1 MRYQSFA
8 LVATTLLSGAS
19 AFPRMDAEQLKSYQ
33 EASKRSAEPAA
44 CPYAK
49 REAMAEADPGC
60 PFAKM
65 ANKFKRSTFSAE
77 QQRIRTDGEHA
88 FVPPNFSGGD
98 QRGPCPG
105 LNALANHNYLPRSG
119 VADMQTIIRATNEVY
134 GMSLD
139 LGGFLAVYGT
149 VFDGNPLST
158 SPGYSI
164 GGPTKDSQ
172 NILNGV
178 GLLGTPSGLSGSHN
192 KYESDVSA
200 TRGDLY
206 LTGNNFHVVKD
217 RFVDYYYALKPD
229 TPAPEQYTALA
240 PFHKQRYDESLMTN
254 PYFFYSPFAG
264 ILVSPAAYSFP
275 PRMMAN
281 HSEEYPEGY
290 LDRETF
296 SSFFGVDTHQSTDPN
311 DFEVKQGWER
321 IPDNWYKRP
330 IDDEFSIPDFLLDV
344 VQHAEYDPR
353 LLSFGGNTNGPNTFA
368 GLDIGDLT
376 GGVLNFA
383 NLLDPNNLL
392 CVALQIAEAAA
403 PDVLGSLYTD
413 VKKAMTPLTDK
424 IAQLL
429 ANKACPQLQKINSE
443 LFEQYPGYTES
454 YGSYAGLSE
463 IGTNPVGG
471 VVEGVTGIVGGLI
484 PTGQKE

>member
-1 MRYQSFA
+1 
-8 LVATTLLSGAS
+8 
-19 AFPRMDAEQLKSYQ
+19 MDAEQMKTYQ
-33 EASKRSAEPAA
+33 AGSKNSAEPAA
-44 CPYAK
+44 CPFAK
-49 REAMAEADPGC
+49 QQAEAEADVEEDPSC

-65 ANKFKRSTFSAE
+65 ANKFKRSTFNPRE
-77 QQRIRTDGEHA
+77 QRIRTDGEYE
-88 FVPPNFSGGD
+88 FVAPNFQAGD

-105 LNALANHNYLPRSG
+105 LNALANHGYLPHNG
-119 VADMQTIIRATNEVY
+119 VADMQTIIQATNNVY

-172 NILNGV
+172 NILNGA

-206 LTGNNFHVVKD
+206 LTGNNFHVIKD
-217 RFVDYYYALKPD
+217 RFIDYYYALKED

-240 PFHKQRYDESLMTN
+240 PFHKQRYDESLNTN
-254 PYFFYSPFAG
+254 GYFFYSPFAG

-296 SSFFGVDTHQSTDPN
+296 SSFFGVDTHESSNPQ

-330 IDDEFSIPDFLLDV
+330 INDEFSIPDFLLDV
-344 VQHAEYDPR
+344 VEHAEYDPR
-353 LLSFGGNTNGPNTFA
+353 LLSFGGNTGRPNSFA
-368 GLDIGDLT
+368 GVDIGDLT
-376 GGVLNFA
+376 GGVFNFA
-383 NLLDPNNLL
+383 NLLNPNNLF
-392 CVALQIAEAAA
+392 CFALQIAEAAA

-413 VKKAMTPLTDK
+413 VRKAMTPLTDK
-424 IAQLL
+424 VTQLL
-429 ANKACPQLQKINSE
+429 ASKGCPQLQKINSE

-454 YGSYAGLSE
+454 YGSYAGLSKV
-463 IGTNPVGG
+463 GTDPVGG
-471 VVEGVTGIVGGLI
+471 VVEGVTGVLGGLI